1 MENVYLNYDRAGL
14 SDAYAKIRIEYCNAT
29 EATAIAN
36 FQAEL
41 KLIAEAFK
49 KLNAS
54 TATSTNVHVTHTADF
69 KAMEAWFRDSVPK
82 FNPGS
87 DVNVFISS
95 LENGYKLCVTP
106 ENNLEGQF
114 VKFAITHMCAEY
126 SNSILKADASTRS
139 SYAAFI
145 KYLKANY
152 STQETVFQ
160 VLQHM
165 WEIERKPDEDIHS
178 LGVRFQEKAAETST
192 RITSMFEEQ
201 ANINKASGADDKK
214 MSAADVFML
223 VGAMQLFQHIRSR
236 EPETYKLLVR
246 EMDGVYTPADLSR
259 KAKLYTDRLDK
270 SDPAAQNGSYAAQ
283 AQRGGKSRRNSNEK
297 SECFNYR
304 DHGSCNR
311 GDNCPYLH
319 DPRRKKRENTDAKPR
334 EDSRPRKSFHKKK
347 RHSNTKSD
355 SGSNRGNDSG
365 GAHNS
370 QPAAN
375 TGNSNFTQVGSE
387 VFQLP

>member
-1 MENVYLNYDRAGL
+1 
-14 SDAYAKIRIEYCNAT
+14 
-29 EATAIAN
+29 
-36 FQAEL
+36 
-41 KLIAEAFK
+41 
-49 KLNAS
+49 
-54 TATSTNVHVTHTADF
+54 
-69 KAMEAWFRDSVPK
+69 MEAWFRDSVPK

-192 RITSMFEEQ
+192 RITAMFEDKVNE
-201 ANINKASGADDKK
+201 NKLSGAQDRK

-259 KAKLYTDRLDK
+259 KAKLYADRLDK
-270 SDPAAQNGSYAAQ
+270 SDPAAQNGSYAVQ
-283 AQRGGKSRRNSNEK
+283 QNRGRKSGQNSNEK
-297 SECFNYR
+297 SECFSYR
-304 DHGSCNR
+304 DHGTCRR

-319 DPRRKKRENTDAKPR
+319 DPRRKRKENDDAKPR
-334 EDSRPRKSFHKKK
+334 EDSRPRKNFNRKKK
-347 RHSNTKSD
+347 RPSNTKSD
-355 SGSNRGNDSG
+355 SDSNRGNDNG

-375 TGNSNFTQVGSE
+375 TGNANFTQVGSE